1 MSERDTER
9 WGSPLDDETP
19 GSQGDVDPGSEG
31 DFGGPPAD
39 PDDSRHGS
47 GEERREP
54 GPTAEEMPP
63 G

>member
-1 MSERDTER
+1 MTERDTER
-9 WGSPLDDETP
+9 WAGPLDDETP

-39 PDDSRHGS
+39 SEDPETEAH
-47 GEERREP
+47 REP

>member
-9 WGSPLDDETP
+9 WGGPLDDETP
-19 GSQGDVDPGSEG
+19 GSQGEVDPGSEG
-31 DFGGPPAD
+31 DFGGPHAEP
-39 PDDSRHGS
+39 
-47 GEERREP
+47 GESESEPGEPREP